1 MSILIIKYRI
11 EHFVLS
17 KNQIERSEQFA
28 QNDNLSVQ
36 QSLDVKNLINFA
48 NKLRTNRHQILIIKV
63 IFNWDNQ

>member
-63 IFNWDNQ
+63 IFN